1 MNSML
6 KRAATCVV
14 FVAMASGI
22 ASAQVSLNGAGAT
35 FPAPLYKQWIA
46 AFQKNHSDVQIDYQG
61 KGSGAGISGITDKT
75 IDFAGSDAPMSKKEI
90 AKAGGDIVQIPA
102 TAGAVVLAYNIPGFN
117 GELKLSGPVLADIF
131 AGKITNWN
139 DPKIAEINPGA
150 NLPDLTITPVER
162 GDSSGTNF
170 VFTSYLST
178 QSDDFKN
185 NVGHG
190 KTVTWPGGQLGQ
202 KNDGVTSLIK
212 DNKGAIGY
220 IELNYAMANNIPF
233 ATLQNKDGNF
243 VKASPDSV
251 SAAGA
256 AGVAAGDGSK
266 LTVDIWNQS
275 GAGAYPISS
284 FTYIIVYK
292 DLSYLKD
299 QTKAQTLVDFLTWA
313 TSDGQSLSAAAGY
326 APLAA
331 DVQKKV
337 SDVIGSLTF
346 SGQPMKRVADAR

>member
-1 MNSML
+1 MISVL
-6 KRAATCVV
+6 KRTAACVALV
-14 FVAMASGI
+14 TMIGGI

-46 AFQKNHSDVQIDYQG
+46 AYQKSHTDAQIDYQG

-90 AKAGGDIVQIPA
+90 AKTGGDIVQIPA

-131 AGKITNWN
+131 GGKITNWN
-139 DPKIAEINPGA
+139 DPKIAEINRGGKSAGSGDHAGGA
-150 NLPDLTITPVER
+150 RAIAAGRT
-162 GDSSGTNF
+162 F

-185 NVGHG
+185 NIGHG

-233 ATLQNKDGNF
+233 ATLQNKDGDF

-275 GAGAYPISS
+275 GAGG
-284 FTYIIVYK
+284 
-292 DLSYLKD
+292 LS
-299 QTKAQTLVDFLTWA
+299 DFFVHLYYRLQG
-313 TSDGQSLSAAAGY
+313 SELSEGSGEGANAGGF
-326 APLAA
+326 P
-331 DVQKKV
+331 
-337 SDVIGSLTF
+337 
-346 SGQPMKRVADAR
+346 DAGRRAMGRACRRRRDMHR